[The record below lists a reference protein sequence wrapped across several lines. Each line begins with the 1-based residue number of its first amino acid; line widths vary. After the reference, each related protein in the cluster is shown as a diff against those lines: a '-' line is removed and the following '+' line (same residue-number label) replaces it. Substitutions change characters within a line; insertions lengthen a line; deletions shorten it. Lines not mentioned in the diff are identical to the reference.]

1 MAPVS
6 ATTHEPMGKRSWFL
20 IVYLLIVTVLT
31 FYVVYSL
38 WSAQPRVAE
47 GRVPATNC
55 VPGASPVLSNL
66 YPEWVN
72 VGSTAS
78 DVLIL
83 GCGFTTATQIK
94 FNGTLHSALLVDASH
109 IRVGLAGAD
118 VAAAGNVVVTLSNG
132 AADFGSAVLSM
143 VPASVCWKF
152 LGAGPCPIS
161 QEVQLLLMVLFTGAL
176 GSCVYALKSMADYE
190 GDGKLYVTWFKYY
203 LIQPFEGAG
212 IAFLLYLVVRG
223 GFLAGAN
230 ADVKTVNQFGMCAI
244 AGLAGAFSDTAFL
257 KLREVFQSLF
267 KPQDDRG
274 GKLTAKVTTA
284 SLPDG
289 AVGMPYKQTLQAS
302 GVTAPLKWS
311 VTPGLPDGLSLD
323 DTAGIISGTP
333 TAVSAKTSYKFT
345 VTDSATPAASS
356 TADLTLEIKP
366 GASGP
371 KIATTALLDGVVG
384 APYKQAVQ
392 ASGGTAALK
401 WSVTPDLPAGLSL
414 DATTGI
420 VSGTPTAVSPK
431 LSYIFTVTDSAT
443 PAASSTADLSF
454 EITAASPQ

>member
-1 MAPVS
+1 
-6 ATTHEPMGKRSWFL
+6 
-20 IVYLLIVTVLT
+20 
-31 FYVVYSL
+31 
-38 WSAQPRVAE
+38 
-47 GRVPATNC
+47 
-55 VPGASPVLSNL
+55 
-66 YPEWVN
+66 
-72 VGSTAS
+72 
-78 DVLIL
+78 
-83 GCGFTTATQIK
+83 
-94 FNGTLHSALLVDASH
+94 
-109 IRVGLAGAD
+109 
-118 VAAAGNVVVTLSNG
+118 
-132 AADFGSAVLSM
+132 M

-190 GDGKLYVTWFKYY
+190 GDGKLYVTWFKFY

-345 VTDSATPAASS
+345 ATDSARSEERHANGGLGEDQLQIHGDGQCYACS
-356 TADLTLEIKP
+356 LFH
-366 GASGP
+366 GGP
-371 KIATTALLDGVVG
+371 HARN
-384 APYKQAVQ
+384 Q
-392 ASGGTAALK
+392 
-401 WSVTPDLPAGLSL
+401 
-414 DATTGI
+414 TGSI
-420 VSGTPTAVSPK
+420 RAEDRYDCVA
-431 LSYIFTVTDSAT
+431 
-443 PAASSTADLSF
+443 
-454 EITAASPQ
+454 